1 MEITNET
8 QIITICP
15 ACSSQELHDVL
26 KRRGSDQLV
35 RCTEC
40 GSVHNVALQTQ
51 AAPET
56 TSVRII
62 VSAGEDSAQY
72 NIELP
77 LDHEVY
83 TGDELLVD
91 DPSADEVHLAEV
103 ASVES
108 RGARV
113 ISALAAD
120 IDTIW
125 SRAIDKVT
133 VKVAIHDGKKTRSV
147 RLQEYGDREFRLS
160 ESRHGNVDFG
170 NIMAI
175 LSVQR
180 ILSGYLREGPK
191 SGSVLN
197 RGLSMHQRF
206 HKIQ

>member
-108 RGARV
+108 CGARV

-133 VKVAIHDGKKTRSV
+133 VKVAIHNGKKTRSV
-147 RLQEYGDREFRLS
+147 RLQEYGDREFTVGS
-160 ESRHGNVDFG
+160 VEDISGSRCRIIRIKTRERGFRKYNGNVVRAKD
-170 NIMAI
+170 
-175 LSVQR
+175 VKR
-180 ILSGYLREGPK
+180 IFAERA
-191 SGSVLN
+191 
-197 RGLSMHQRF
+197 
-206 HKIQ
+206 

>member
-26 KRRGSDQLV
+26 KRRGNDQLV

-51 AAPET
+51 AAPT

-77 LDHEVY
+77 PDHEVY

-103 ASVES
+103 ASIES
-108 RGARV
+108 CGARV
-113 ISALAAD
+113 VSAVAAD

-147 RLQEYGDREFRLS
+147 RLQEYGDREFTVGS
-160 ESRHGNVDFG
+160 IEDISGSRCKIIRIKTREHGFRKYAG
-170 NIMAI
+170 NIVRAKD
-175 LSVQR
+175 VKR
-180 ILSGYLREGPK
+180 IFAARA
-191 SGSVLN
+191 
-197 RGLSMHQRF
+197 
-206 HKIQ
+206 

>member
-62 VSAGEDSAQY
+62 VSVGEDSAQY

-120 IDTIW
+120 VDTIW

-147 RLQEYGDREFRLS
+147 RLQEYGDREFTIGS
-160 ESRHGNVDFG
+160 VEDISGSRCRIVRIKTRERGFRKYNGNVVRAKD
-170 NIMAI
+170 
-175 LSVQR
+175 VKR
-180 ILSGYLREGPK
+180 IFAERA
-191 SGSVLN
+191 
-197 RGLSMHQRF
+197 
-206 HKIQ
+206 

>member
-147 RLQEYGDREFRLS
+147 RLQEYGDREFTVGS
-160 ESRHGNVDFG
+160 VEDISGSRCRIIRIKTRERGFRKYNGNVVRAKD
-170 NIMAI
+170 
-175 LSVQR
+175 VKR
-180 ILSGYLREGPK
+180 IFAERA
-191 SGSVLN
+191 
-197 RGLSMHQRF
+197 
-206 HKIQ
+206 

>member
-120 IDTIW
+120 VDTIW

-147 RLQEYGDREFRLS
+147 RLQEYGDREFTVGS
-160 ESRHGNVDFG
+160 VEDISGSRCRIVRIKTRERGFRKYNGNVVRAKD
-170 NIMAI
+170 
-175 LSVQR
+175 VKR
-180 ILSGYLREGPK
+180 IFAERA
-191 SGSVLN
+191 
-197 RGLSMHQRF
+197 
-206 HKIQ
+206 

>member
-40 GSVHNVALQTQ
+40 GSVHNVASQAR

-72 NIELP
+72 TIELP
-77 LDHEVY
+77 PDHEVY

-108 RGARV
+108 HGARV
-113 ISALAAD
+113 ISAVAAN

-133 VKVAIHDGKKTRSV
+133 VKVAIHNGKKTRSV
-147 RLQEYGDREFRLS
+147 KLQEYGDREFTVGS
-160 ESRHGNVDFG
+160 IEDVSGSRCRIIRIKTRERGFRKYAGNVVSAKD
-170 NIMAI
+170 IK
-175 LSVQR
+175 R
-180 ILSGYLREGPK
+180 IFAE
-191 SGSVLN
+191 
-197 RGLSMHQRF
+197 
-206 HKIQ
+206 

>member
-8 QIITICP
+8 QIITLCP

-26 KRRGSDQLV
+26 KRRGSGQLV

-40 GSVHNVALQTQ
+40 GSIHNVALQAQ

-56 TSVRII
+56 TRVRII

-77 LDHEVY
+77 PDHEVY

-91 DPSADEVHLAEV
+91 DPSADEVHLTEV

-108 RGARV
+108 HGARV
-113 ISALAAD
+113 ISAVAAN

-133 VKVAIHDGKKTRSV
+133 VKVAIHNGKKTRSV
-147 RLQEYGDREFRLS
+147 KLQEYGDREFTVGSIEDVSGSRCRIIRIKTR
-160 ESRHGNVDFG
+160 ESGFRKYAGNVVSAKD
-170 NIMAI
+170 IK
-175 LSVQR
+175 R
-180 ILSGYLREGPK
+180 IFAERVY
-191 SGSVLN
+191 
-197 RGLSMHQRF
+197 
-206 HKIQ
+206 I

>member
-40 GSVHNVALQTQ
+40 GSVHNVALQTP

-77 LDHEVY
+77 PDHEVY

-108 RGARV
+108 CGARV

-133 VKVAIHDGKKTRSV
+133 VKVAIHNGKKTLSV
-147 RLQEYGDREFRLS
+147 RLQEYGDREFTVGS
-160 ESRHGNVDFG
+160 IEDISGSRCKIIRIKTRERGFRKYAG
-170 NIMAI
+170 NIVRAKD
-175 LSVQR
+175 VKR
-180 ILSGYLREGPK
+180 IFAERA
-191 SGSVLN
+191 
-197 RGLSMHQRF
+197 
-206 HKIQ
+206 

>member
-40 GSVHNVALQTQ
+40 GSVHNVALQTR

-56 TSVRII
+56 LSVRII
-62 VSAGEDSAQY
+62 VSAGEDSTQY

-113 ISALAAD
+113 ISAIAAD

-133 VKVAIHDGKKTRSV
+133 VKVAIHNGKKTRSV
-147 RLQEYGDREFRLS
+147 GLQEYGDREFTVGS
-160 ESRHGNVDFG
+160 IEDISGSRCRIVRIKTRERGFRKYAG
-170 NIMAI
+170 NIVRAKD
-175 LSVQR
+175 VKR
-180 ILSGYLREGPK
+180 IFAER
-191 SGSVLN
+191 V
-197 RGLSMHQRF
+197 
-206 HKIQ
+206 

>member
-40 GSVHNVALQTQ
+40 GSVHNVALQ
-51 AAPET
+51 AREAPET

-113 ISALAAD
+113 ISAVAAN

-125 SRAIDKVT
+125 SRAIDKVA
-133 VKVAIHDGKKTRSV
+133 VKVAIHNGKKTRSV
-147 RLQEYGDREFRLS
+147 KLQEYGDREFTVGSIEEVAGSRCKIIRIKTR
-160 ESRHGNVDFG
+160 ESGFRKYAGNVVCAKD
-170 NIMAI
+170 
-175 LSVQR
+175 VKR
-180 ILSGYLREGPK
+180 IFAER
-191 SGSVLN
+191 V
-197 RGLSMHQRF
+197 
-206 HKIQ
+206 

>member
-108 RGARV
+108 RGARM
-113 ISALAAD
+113 ISALADD

-147 RLQEYGDREFRLS
+147 RLQEYGDREFTVGS
-160 ESRHGNVDFG
+160 VEDISGSRCRIVRIKTRERGFRKYNGNVVRAKD
-170 NIMAI
+170 
-175 LSVQR
+175 VKR
-180 ILSGYLREGPK
+180 IFAERA
-191 SGSVLN
+191 
-197 RGLSMHQRF
+197 
-206 HKIQ
+206 

>member
-51 AAPET
+51 APET

-62 VSAGEDSAQY
+62 VSADEDSAQY

-133 VKVAIHDGKKTRSV
+133 VKVAIHNGKKTRSV
-147 RLQEYGDREFRLS
+147 RLQEYGDREFTVGS
-160 ESRHGNVDFG
+160 VEDISGSRCRIIRIKTRERGFRKYDGNVVRAKD
-170 NIMAI
+170 
-175 LSVQR
+175 VKR
-180 ILSGYLREGPK
+180 IFAERA
-191 SGSVLN
+191 
-197 RGLSMHQRF
+197 
-206 HKIQ
+206 